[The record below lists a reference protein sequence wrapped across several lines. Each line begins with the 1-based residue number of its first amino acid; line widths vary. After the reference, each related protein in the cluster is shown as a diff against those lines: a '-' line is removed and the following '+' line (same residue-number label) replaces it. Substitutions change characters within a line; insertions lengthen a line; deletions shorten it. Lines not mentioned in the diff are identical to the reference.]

1 MAHTLDHV
9 VRQWVGHPSR
19 PGSTASFSLADVRL
33 AVETDDL
40 SLLDALAA
48 VLGSSK
54 AVFPSPPFASLSAS
68 VRTQD
73 APAGFGHL
81 RLDGAA
87 ERFLTPDDFLLGLA
101 SPEFPFELLDA
112 PPPWLSVAFK
122 GDSAPVFALRGKD
135 CLVRLL
141 PDWQT
146 AVALFL
152 FQRLMR
158 LREDAIFFHAS
169 SIDLRGQ
176 GAIFVGPKGSGKSTI
191 ALALAARGHGL
202 LGDENACYLPARGEL
217 LPFRRPVGVK
227 PGPRSKAVTEAL
239 ARIGRDPDREGP
251 MRLEA
256 DELLPGPSPGP
267 VPLRFVAFLDD
278 FSTEPQLHR
287 IEPGRQEL
295 GRMQPVGSSLIN
307 ASSALRVFQM
317 ARLLSGARV
326 YHVSPGAPDTTA
338 DLIEEVLGTA

>member
-1 MAHTLDHV
+1 MEHPLDQV
-9 VRQWVGHPSR
+9 VHQWVGHPPR
-19 PGSTASFSLADVRL
+19 AGSTASFSLADVRL
-33 AVETDDL
+33 TVETDDP
-40 SLLDALAA
+40 SLLDALAT
-48 VLGSSK
+48 VLGSSE
-54 AVFPSPPFASLSAS
+54 PPPRSPFASFSAS
-68 VRTQD
+68 VRTHD

-122 GDSAPVFALRGKD
+122 GDSLPVFALRGAD
-135 CLVRLL
+135 CLVRLM
-141 PDWQT
+141 PQWQT

-169 SIDLRGQ
+169 SVDLRGA

-202 LGDENACYLPARGEL
+202 LGDENACYLPAVGDL

-227 PGPRSKAVTEAL
+227 PGPRARAVTEAL
-239 ARIGRDPDREGP
+239 ERIGRDADREGP
-251 MRLEA
+251 MRLDSET
-256 DELLPGPSPGP
+256 LLPGPPPGP
-267 VPLRFVAFLDD
+267 VPLRFVVFLDG
-278 FSTEPQLHR
+278 FSPEPRLSR
-287 IEPGRQEL
+287 TEPGRREL

-317 ARLLSGARV
+317 ARLLAAARV
-326 YHVSPGAPDTTA
+326 YRLSPGAPDTTA
-338 DLIEEVLGTA
+338 DLIEEVLGRA